1 MDRKTVETVFQT
13 LKGGTFVGV
22 DTVTVPRLKGGRKNE
37 QQGRVRKHMTGAT
50 VMCFSNQNGSAYNAM
65 VQRRLAQEGKN
76 PNDFVLSPRTW
87 GQRITGTPFV
97 EHKDKLY
104 LEVIF
109 IRPGTVHYTL
119 DGVTIPKSQVEGL
132 AESGESEQGG
142 LEDKV
147 VLRTF
152 DLASVVA
159 LRANGQEWT

>member
-13 LKGGTFVGV
+13 LSGGTFVGI
-22 DTVTVPRLKGGRKNE
+22 DTVTTPRLKGGRKNE